1 MTDLGKPKSCPEHL
15 ELNPF
20 TNRCNKKC
28 TSDKERVTNIG
39 KKNFKCYK
47 ICKPGSVRHEDTN
60 RCRSL
65 TKNSTRTRRTRKTT
79 RKSPSMSEY
88 FSVNSGEEDLFF
100 SGTPGTSLSYKV
112 GNNFIENENSADFGW
127 WVNRSNGNSI
137 ASQASNRSLDGSEKK
152 ADFKWWLNQNQ
163 VSDSSSRSS
172 SRKGSYIKGSRS
184 NSRKGSHK
192 SSVKGSRS
200 NSRKGSHKSSLKK
213 SRSSSSRNKSSLT
226 RSSSSE
232 VIFVPR
238 RYPQRKKP
246 APIDRY
252 SPTFNVR
259 KNKTK
264 KKKRKA
270 TK

>member
-112 GNNFIENENSADFGW
+112 GNNFIENENSADFDW

-137 ASQASNRSLDGSEKK
+137 ASQASNRSLDGAEKK
-152 ADFKWWLNQNQ
+152 ADFKWWLNQ
-163 VSDSSSRSS
+163 VSDSSRSSKSSRSS
-172 SRKGSYIKGSRS
+172 SRKGSRSKSSRS
-184 NSRKGSHK
+184 SSRKGSHK
-192 SSVKGSRS
+192 SSV
-200 NSRKGSHKSSLKK
+200 KGSHKSSLKK

-232 VIFVPR
+232 VQPPR

>member
-112 GNNFIENENSADFGW
+112 DNNFIENENSADFGW

-152 ADFKWWLNQNQ
+152 ADFKWWQNQNQ
-163 VSDSSSRSS
+163 VSDSSSRSNSRKKSRSKSSRSS
-172 SRKGSYIKGSRS
+172 SRKGSHI
-184 NSRKGSHK
+184 KGSHK
-192 SSVKGSRS
+192 SSVKG
-200 NSRKGSHKSSLKK
+200 

-232 VIFVPR
+232 VQPPR

-252 SPTFNVR
+252 SPTFKVR

>member
-163 VSDSSSRSS
+163 VSDSSRSSKSSRSS
-172 SRKGSYIKGSRS
+172 SRKGSHI
-184 NSRKGSHK
+184 KGSHK
-192 SSVKGSRS
+192 SSVKGISHKS
-200 NSRKGSHKSSLKK
+200 SVKGSHKSSLKK

-232 VIFVPR
+232 VQPPR